1 MIVKDIP
8 VKKFKQ
14 DASLLKTY
22 YSTLHKQIA
31 KVLNAANVSVFSAA
45 FYLHVMLSHFVCTV
59 ARRLVN
65 LGLMMNQPVILMEAV
80 LWKIS
85 FRKAKISHAINFESR
100 GLLASA
106 RAILAGS
113 GIPCRRPGQSH
124 SCVSRLTCFSS
135 EWLRRACSWACFLI
149 PARSAA

>member
-1 MIVKDIP
+1 MIVKDIS
-8 VKKFKQ
+8 VKKIKQ

-45 FYLHVMLSHFVCTV
+45 FYLHVMLSHFVCTA

-85 FRKAKISHAINFESR
+85 FRKAKSSHATNFEYR
-100 GLLASA
+100 GLLASTHEK
-106 RAILAGS
+106 LAGS

-135 EWLRRACSWACFLI
+135 ECGGLAPGLAS
-149 PARSAA
+149 